1 MAVGI
6 TSTTITAASGN
17 ITTVSSTAVTTTT
30 VNDLVHPDAGS
41 YSHRNKINN
50 GAMMIAQRGGGQ
62 STYGAGTGFVLDRFW
77 GAASQGSIMRQ
88 ERVTVAP
95 LGFKNSL
102 KVDSAS
108 AASIGVSDY
117 FVTAQSIEGNNIV
130 DLEFGVPTGV
140 YFSLSFWVRSSITG
154 THGGAFRNGSN
165 NRSRPFTYT
174 ISTADTWEHKKIEGI
189 PSDGG
194 GTWADDDTTG
204 LQVIFDHGSGSNF
217 RGTADAW
224 SGNNYVGA
232 TGTVSV
238 MATSGAT
245 WYLTGV
251 QLEAGQ
257 KSTEY
262 EHKSFHVEMEHCR
275 RYYQIVRAGGFMA
288 WSSGR
293 LCGTGAFVPRMRN
306 SPTTVSVQTIHY
318 EYPAS
323 STWEASDIT
332 THGFQIGRS
341 VNTTYLALD
350 ATWTAS
356 ADIL

>member
-1 MAVGI
+1 
-6 TSTTITAASGN
+6 
-17 ITTVSSTAVTTTT
+17 
-30 VNDLVHPDAGS
+30 
-41 YSHRNKINN
+41 
-50 GAMMIAQRGGGQ
+50 
-62 STYGAGTGFVLDRFW
+62 
-77 GAASQGSIMRQ
+77 
-88 ERVTVAP
+88 
-95 LGFKNSL
+95 
-102 KVDSAS
+102 
-108 AASIGVSDY
+108 
-117 FVTAQSIEGNNIV
+117 
-130 DLEFGVPTGV
+130 
-140 YFSLSFWVRSSITG
+140 LSFWVKSNKTG
-154 THGGAFRNGSN
+154 NFSLILTDTNSAYDIGKL
-165 NRSRPFTYT
+165 YT
-174 ISTADTWEHKKIEGI
+174 ILEPNTWEHKKIEGI